1 MYTHIME
8 YLEDVPPKVNCD
20 FELFVLFYLKITF
33 KKCIVIFTYKFLRN
47 VKIKK
52 NVYTKLV
59 RAEAKLQ
66 PRYPIWPISSA

>member
-1 MYTHIME
+1 MYSHFHLQI
-8 YLEDVPPKVNCD
+8 
-20 FELFVLFYLKITF
+20 F
-33 KKCIVIFTYKFLRN
+33 KKRED
-47 VKIKK
+47 KK